1 MKRVIDNNAIRND
14 ILRLVWLR
22 WIDKD
27 LTTQVIRDVLAS
39 YDDEEAGLLYDRVY
53 TSSEVFEWINSRA
66 LKNIKIDVSW
76 TLYFI
81 IDWDQVSDI
90 DELFVREYLY
100 DTIKFLLNKL
110 D

>member
-39 YDDEEAGLLYDRVY
+39 YDDEEAGTLYDRVY
-53 TSSEVFEWINSRA
+53 TTSEVFEWINGRA
-66 LKNIKIDVSW
+66 INKIKINVSW
-76 TLYFI
+76 LSYFI

-90 DELFVREYLY
+90 DEVFVREYLY